1 MTNDVI
7 INNIINE
14 LCQKFNVAATELVPR
29 MQEYG
34 LAMNKLG
41 MVISGIFV
49 ALIFVIYAVCKYGL
63 YRQNKKYDCI
73 DSETYVMST
82 FGFLLAEIIPTIVC
96 IANAVDYVGWKY
108 APEIKAMEYV
118 VNMFK
123 K

>member
-29 MQEYG
+29 MQAYG

-49 ALIFVIYAVCKYGL
+49 ALIFVIYAVCMYGL

-82 FGFLLAEIIPTIVC
+82 FGFLLADIIPTIVC
-96 IANAVDYVGWKY
+96 IVNAVDYVGWKY